1 MFGEVAERFKAL
13 VLKTSDTAMYRGFE
27 SHPLRHTDRFAARNF
42 IPCSFLYLG
51 IKNKGLSHLMFFI
64 KATAYFCADYSFICN
79 HKS

>member
-51 IKNKGLSHLMFFI
+51 IKNKPLLF
-64 KATAYFCADYSFICN
+64 AVAYSLCSIQFSSF
-79 HKS
+79 SWARQ